1 MDIPSFE
8 FSSNSSNTTLQK
20 HLAKHHRDEYIGI
33 CSSNSWR
40 NQLPG
45 ITVPASVTITAAPGT
60 TRESYSDDAFLQKI
74 VNWIIADDQVLLF
87 YYYLFLK

>member
-8 FSSNSSNTTLQK
+8 FSSNSSNTTLRK

-33 CSSNSWR
+33 CSNSWR

-45 ITVPASVTITAAPGT
+45 ITVPASVTITVAPGT
-60 TRESYSDDAFLQKI
+60 TRESYSNDAFLQKI
-74 VNWIIADDQVLLF
+74 VNWIVADDQVLLF